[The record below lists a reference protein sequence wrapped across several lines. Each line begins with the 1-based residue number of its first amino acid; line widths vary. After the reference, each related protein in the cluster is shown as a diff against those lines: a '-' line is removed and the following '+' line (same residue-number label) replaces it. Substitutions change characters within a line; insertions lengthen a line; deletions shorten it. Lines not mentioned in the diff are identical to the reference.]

1 MRTIA
6 DFSAETQQAR
16 REWQD
21 LLEVM
26 RRRNLETRILYPA
39 KLSFRFDREIKR
51 FSGNQKLRELS
62 TSKEALQQLLLLK
75 EILKQKGKTTIRNR
89 YIT

>member
-26 RRRNLETRILYPA
+26 RRRNLETRILYSA